1 MKTTGDRTW
10 KHTTWLKDVLN
21 NHDTILEFP
30 TCFQSALKL
39 NDVLRNPDVD
49 QRKIITAVS
58 ADPLMAARV
67 VHLANTAAY
76 YRGSGVIDVA
86 TAVSR
91 IGSEVVNRLAISIAL
106 KQLSISK
113 EILEHYALSRTI
125 WHHSLLSAS
134 AAFVI
139 SKEYGDINPFEAE
152 FAGLISNIGA
162 FYILYKAA
170 TYPPVSRD
178 PVKVKRFINQH
189 HEEAGLKILKH
200 LDMPIDLMDAVETS
214 PLHSVG
220 IDRVPRSMREVVHIA
235 RSIAD
240 EKHPWRDIDN
250 RPTIQGSLFGEL
262 EELIEYRRNENTAIY
277 E

>member
-1 MKTTGDRTW
+1 MRHAPHKAHRGTERWGIRMA
-10 KHTTWLKDVLN
+10 VLAGAG
-21 NHDTILEFP
+21 LL
-30 TCFQSALKL
+30 ALAAQATE
-39 NDVLRNPDVD
+39 VR
-49 QRKIITAVS
+49 ITVRAGGK
-58 ADPLMAARV
+58 A
-67 VHLANTAAY
+67 
-76 YRGSGVIDVA
+76 VIDAVA
-86 TAVSR
+86 
-91 IGSEVVNRLAISIAL
+91 
-106 KQLSISK
+106 
-113 EILEHYALSRTI
+113 
-125 WHHSLLSAS
+125 SLLSAS

-139 SKEYGDINPFEAE
+139 SKEYGGINPFEAE

-178 PVKVKRFINQH
+178 PIKVKRFINQH
-189 HEEAGLKILKH
+189 HEKAGLKILKH
-200 LDMPIDLMDAVETS
+200 LDMPIDLMDAIETS